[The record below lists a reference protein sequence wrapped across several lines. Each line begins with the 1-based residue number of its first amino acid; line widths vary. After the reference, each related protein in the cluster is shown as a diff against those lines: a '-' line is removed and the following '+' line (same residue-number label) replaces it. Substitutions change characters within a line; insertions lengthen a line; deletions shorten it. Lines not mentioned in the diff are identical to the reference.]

1 MVRKY
6 KRLSFKERVIIQ
18 TLLEEGKNPSYISKK
33 LKRARSTIKREL
45 DKWIRVPS
53 DKYNATL
60 AHFDAISD
68 NNTKRKDRKINL
80 YSKLKRYVFRG
91 LLKGWT
97 PEQISNTIKLDF
109 PDDPLMRIS
118 HEAIYQYIYEYPQ
131 GKLNK
136 KLIKLLVR
144 SKARRG
150 KIKSRYRYLGKIK
163 DAISIDNRPQEINQR
178 IRIGD
183 FEGDLII
190 GKGQKSAIATLVDRK
205 SRYTLIVKVKNRK
218 SNTVV
223 NAMANAILSLP
234 DNKYKSMTY
243 DNGSGMAE
251 HKLFTK
257 LTGMKVYFAH
267 PYSSWER
274 GTNEN
279 TNGLIRRYFPKKTDF
294 NNITKE
300 QLSQVQYLLNNRPR
314 KVLAYKTP
322 KQVFFGVA

>member
-6 KRLSFKERVIIQ
+6 RRLSFKERVTIQ
-18 TLLEEGKNPSYISKK
+18 TLLEEGKNRSYISKK

-80 YSKLKRYVFRG
+80 YPKLKIYVFRG

-97 PEQISNTIKLDF
+97 PEQIANTIKLDY
-109 PDDPLMRIS
+109 PTDPIMRIS

-131 GKLNK
+131 GKLNL

-144 SKARRG
+144 HKSRRKKVIKASKRRG
-150 KIKSRYRYLGKIK
+150 KIK
-163 DAISIDNRPQEINQR
+163 DTISIDNRPQEINQR

-205 SRYTLIVKVKNRK
+205 SRYTLIVKVKSRK

-223 NAMANAILSLP
+223 NAMASAILALP
-234 DNKYKSMTY
+234 EDKYKSMTY
-243 DNGSGMAE
+243 DNGTEMAE

-257 LTGMKVYFAH
+257 LTGMRVYFAH

-294 NNITKE
+294 NNITEE
-300 QLSQVQYLLNNRPR
+300 QLSKVQYLLNNRPR
-314 KVLAYKTP
+314 KVLGYKTP

>member
-1 MVRKY
+1 MAKRY
-6 KRLSFKERVIIQ
+6 KRLSFEERVKIQ
-18 TLLEEGKNPSYISKK
+18 TLFEEGRNKSYIARK
-33 LKRARSTIKREL
+33 LKRNRSTIKREL
-45 DKWIRVPS
+45 DKWVRQPN
-53 DKYNATL
+53 DKYDAAL
-60 AHFDAISD
+60 AHFDAVSD

-80 YSKLKRYVFRG
+80 YPKLKIYVFRA
-91 LLKGWT
+91 LLKGWS
-97 PEQISNTIKLDF
+97 PEQIANRIKLDY
-109 PDDPLMRIS
+109 PNDNIMRIS
-118 HEAIYQYIYEYPQ
+118 YEAIYQYIYEHPQ

-144 SKARRG
+144 HKARRK
-150 KIKSRYRYLGKIK
+150 KIIKGTKRSKIK
-163 DAISIDNRPQEINQR
+163 DAVSIDNRPLVINQR
-178 IRIGD
+178 MRIGD

-223 NAMANAILSLP
+223 NALSNAILKLP
-234 DNKYKSMTY
+234 VEKRKSMTY
-243 DNGSGMAE
+243 DNGTEMSE

-294 NNITKE
+294 NNITQQ
-300 QLSQVQYLLNNRPR
+300 QLNDVQDLLNNRPR
-314 KVLAYKTP
+314 KVLGYKTP
-322 KQVFFGVA
+322 YQVFFNIA

>member
-1 MVRKY
+1 MGKKY
-6 KRLSFKERVIIQ
+6 KRLSFEERVKIQ
-18 TLLEEGKNPSYISKK
+18 TLLEEDRNKSYIARK
-33 LKRARSTIKREL
+33 LNRNRSTIKREL
-45 DKWIRVPS
+45 DKWVRQPN
-53 DKYNATL
+53 DKYDAAL
-60 AHFDAISD
+60 AHFDAVSD
-68 NNTKRKDRKINL
+68 NNTKRKDRKINQ
-80 YSKLKRYVFRG
+80 YPKLKIYVFRA
-91 LLKGWT
+91 LLKGWS
-97 PEQISNTIKLDF
+97 PEQIANRIKLDY
-109 PDDPLMRIS
+109 PNDNIMKIS
-118 HEAIYQYIYEYPQ
+118 YEAIYQYIYEHPQ
-131 GKLNK
+131 GKLNI

-144 SKARRG
+144 HKARRK
-150 KIKSRYRYLGKIK
+150 KIIKGTKRSKIK
-163 DAISIDNRPQEINQR
+163 DAVSIDNRPLVINQR

-223 NAMANAILSLP
+223 YALSNAILKLP
-234 DNKYKSMTY
+234 VEKRKSMTY
-243 DNGSGMAE
+243 DNGTEMAE

-294 NNITKE
+294 NYITQQ
-300 QLSQVQYLLNNRPR
+300 QLNEVQYLLNNKPR
-314 KVLAYKTP
+314 KVLGYKTP
-322 KQVFFGVA
+322 KQVFFESA